1 MRERVIE
8 LINEARRRGV
18 IRQYAIGGAIGAMF
32 YMEPFATKDLD
43 VFTFLPVTEQGI
55 VSLSAIYDFF
65 RQLGCQTEGQYLVI
79 EGVHVEFIPPATP
92 LVSEAIKKAVEVK
105 FAQTKTRVFRPEHLA
120 AIMLQTGRRIDLAR
134 LERFLE
140 QVEMNQRYFR
150 DLLRRHK
157 LLRRWQAFLRQSST

>member
-1 MRERVIE
+1 MKEKVFEI
-8 LINEARRRGV
+8 INEARRRGV
-18 IRQYAIGGAIGAMF
+18 IQQYAIGGAIGAMF

-65 RQLGCQTEGQYLVI
+65 GQLGCQPEGQYLII
-79 EGVHVEFIPPATP
+79 EGERVEFIPPTTP
-92 LVSEAIKKAVEVK
+92 LVSEAIEKAVDAK
-105 FAQTKTRVFRPEHLA
+105 FGQTQTRVFRPEHLA

-134 LERFLE
+134 LERFTE
-140 QVEMNQRYFR
+140 QVEMNQRYFK

-157 LLRRWQAFLRQSST
+157 LMRKWQTFLKQSST